1 MYTVNDFFCGCGGL
15 GLGLQQAGFKILK
28 AWDFD
33 KFAVQTYWENIG
45 DHVEQA
51 DIKEL
56 HIEDIPKADAWA
68 FGFPCQDL
76 SVAGKQAGIKLE
88 CTDCGL

>member
-15 GLGLQQAGFKILK
+15 GLGLQKAGFKILK

-33 KFAVQTYWENIG
+33 KYAVQTYRENIG

-51 DIKEL
+51 DIFKSTLPIQAETR
-56 HIEDIPKADAWA
+56 ICRERKS
-68 FGFPCQDL
+68 GR
-76 SVAGKQAGIKLE
+76 SKQR
-88 CTDCGL
+88 

>member
-33 KFAVQTYWENIG
+33 KFAVQTYRENIG
-45 DHVEQA
+45 DHVE
-51 DIKEL
+51 
-56 HIEDIPKADAWA
+56 
-68 FGFPCQDL
+68 
-76 SVAGKQAGIKLE
+76 
-88 CTDCGL
+88 